1 MLRGSGVMTVVC
13 AAVAALVAPAVATA
27 ARPAVTTGA
36 VAAVSQ
42 NSVQLSGTVDPN
54 GKATRFYFEYGPTTA
69 YGAVSDG
76 NPAPRIGR
84 AAGVL
89 ATVGGLQPFTRYHYR
104 IVAFNADGQR
114 RGRDRTFR
122 TLRVPLA
129 LSLAATPNPVI
140 AGRAVTLSGT
150 LGGTGNAGRR
160 IRLRSNP
167 FPYLG
172 GFNPVG
178 NSVVTDPVGGFSFA
192 LLSLPVTTQ
201 FQVQIEAAPEIASAV
216 VTVGAAVRVST
227 GTERRRVARG
237 VSVRFAGTDPPGARR
252 RARRDPEAR
261 EGRVADGQADDGAP
275 RHRGVLALRQ
285 ALPDPQARRV
295 PRGGQQRRPV
305 RGQRRPR
312 DPHPAAPLSRGAGR
326 ASPAGDGASAPPGR
340 ARRAPHP
347 RRGRPHAALD
357 GLDQRR
363 PQRRGRDDAVDRP
376 DLDRALHGVDG
387 VELGGQP
394 AELLRAHLRPQRGR
408 ARRAGAGARRRSAR
422 GDAARRAPATR
433 ASSRVRTS
441 TSRANTTAAAGAP
454 PITDACAPSSA
465 IVSSAR

>member
-89 ATVGGLQPFTRYHYR
+89 ATVAGLQPFTRYHYR

-172 GFNPVG
+172 GFNPIG

-201 FQVQIEAAPEIASAV
+201 FQVQIEAAPEIASAI

-237 VSVRFAGTDPPGARR
+237 VSVRFAGRIHPARDGVLVEIQKRVKGQWRTVKRTTARHATAAYSRYAKRFLIRKRGAYRVVVNSDGQFVGN
-252 RARRDPEAR
+252 A
-261 EGRVADGQADDGAP
+261 GRVI
-275 RHRGVLALRQ
+275 RI
-285 ALPDPQARRV
+285 
-295 PRGGQQRRPV
+295 
-305 RGQRRPR
+305 RPR
-312 DPHPAAPLSRGAGR
+312 R
-326 ASPAGDGASAPPGR
+326 
-340 ARRAPHP
+340 
-347 RRGRPHAALD
+347 
-357 GLDQRR
+357 
-363 PQRRGRDDAVDRP
+363 
-376 DLDRALHGVDG
+376 
-387 VELGGQP
+387 
-394 AELLRAHLRPQRGR
+394 
-408 ARRAGAGARRRSAR
+408 
-422 GDAARRAPATR
+422 
-433 ASSRVRTS
+433 
-441 TSRANTTAAAGAP
+441 
-454 PITDACAPSSA
+454 
-465 IVSSAR
+465 